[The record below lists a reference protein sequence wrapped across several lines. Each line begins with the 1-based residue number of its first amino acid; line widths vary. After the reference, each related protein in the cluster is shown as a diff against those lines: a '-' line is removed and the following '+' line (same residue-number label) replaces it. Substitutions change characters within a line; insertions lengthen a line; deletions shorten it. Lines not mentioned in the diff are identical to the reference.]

1 MNPTRP
7 GPAALLG
14 RRSEC
19 AVIERLLR
27 AVRAGESRALVVRGE
42 PGGGKTAL
50 VDDDV
55 VGRAPGFRVGR
66 ASGVGSGPGDAG
78 RS

>member
-50 VDDDV
+50 VDDV
-55 VGRAPGFRVGR
+55 VGRAPGFRVVR